1 MRIAV
6 TGASGFIGGAIASF
20 LVGRDHH
27 VYSYGR
33 RPQADVYRALPDY
46 TQWDIRAPLQNPADV
61 DAVVHCA
68 ALVGDWGDDAEYQRV
83 NVQGTAMVLD
93 TFHAASR
100 FVYISSAS
108 VYSPGQ
114 HDRKLQESASTGE
127 GLLTAYARS
136 KAAAEKVILS
146 RRPDAIIL
154 RPHIVYGP
162 GDTTLMPRVIAARIL
177 GRLLIPG
184 NGTNAVSPTH
194 VSNLTHA
201 VECALCSVSA
211 TGVFNICDSAPV
223 QVDSLLGVLLRREGY
238 PTRLIH
244 VPRGIAW
251 NLAVAAERTW
261 RALGI
266 KRAPRLT
273 RYLVQQVADG
283 HTLDIS
289 RAIDFLGYDPR
300 YDCRSGASNI
310 AES

>member
-1 MRIAV
+1 MRVAV
-6 TGASGFIGGAIASF
+6 TGASGFIGGAVASE
-20 LVGRDHH
+20 LASGDHH

-33 RPQADVYRALPDY
+33 RPKADLSRALPNY
-46 TQWDIRAPLQNPADV
+46 TQWEILAPLQNPADV

-68 ALVGDWGDDAEYQRV
+68 ARVGDWGDDEEYQRV
-83 NVQGTAMVLD
+83 NVQGTATVLD

-100 FVYISSAS
+100 FVYISSGS
-108 VYSPGQ
+108 VYSRGQ
-114 HDRKLQESASTGE
+114 HGQMISETASTGE

-177 GRLLIPG
+177 GHLLIPG
-184 NGTNAVSPTH
+184 DGKNSVSPTH
-194 VSNLTHA
+194 VFNLTHA
-201 VECALCSVSA
+201 VQCALGSA
-211 TGVFNICDSAPV
+211 APTGIFNICDSVPV
-223 QVDSLLGVLLRREGY
+223 QIDRLLRVLLSREGY
-238 PTRLIH
+238 STRFVHI
-244 VPRGIAW
+244 PRGVAW
-251 NLAVAAERTW
+251 NMAVVAERTW
-261 RALGI
+261 RAFGI

-283 HTLDIS
+283 HTLDVS

-300 YDCRSGASNI
+300 YDYRSGAVNV